1 MKQMRNQ
8 MILWFMKKQTK
19 GNLKE
24 ELKMKNIILLLMAG
38 LIVSC
43 TTTQKSASDPLPQT
57 KTSNFVVTD
66 FRNIAQENVE
76 DYLKVEK
83 FWKAVHQERIKDGR
97 MTAWLLLKVV
107 NDEKKDIPY
116 NYITLNVYPDMEKV
130 SNGGPTEEDFANAHG
145 DQKSEQEIQAMGV
158 LTQKVNNIIRSDLS
172 TTISSIYSLTKYRRA
187 NFMKTAPGQRDAFV
201 ESRQGFIQPIFSRM
215 IHDIN
220 APMSGWIL
228 NELVTPDG
236 AEKEYDFISYDLF
249 KDKADIGRAN
259 PNKNYTKLAH
269 PNLSNEEVQVISKKN
284 TGMRKMV
291 KREVWEVVDYAFKG
305 KRINGVWSI
314 EGNAYQSGKLA
325 NSVPL
330 KIIRDGNFLVL
341 HMKDGVINHVHTGS
355 TQYDGIK
362 MIEKIR
368 ATSETENNSL
378 GKSFTF
384 DVKPTPNTFLQLGKN
399 DKTGADWKEQWKR
412 ATKNTFNRTGIEGVW
427 MRQMDDADTI
437 MVKFILDHTWVWF
450 VMNKNTGLIT
460 NSLGGTF
467 EYNAPEYIEKSEFH
481 FNSPNSIGGTLQS
494 ELTVQGEELS
504 LVGTINRDGEKNQL
518 KETWKRFE
526 W

>member
-1 MKQMRNQ
+1 

>member
-1 MKQMRNQ
+1 
-8 MILWFMKKQTK
+8 
-19 GNLKE
+19 
-24 ELKMKNIILLLMAG
+24 MKNIILLLMVV
-38 LIVSC
+38 LVVSC
-43 TTTQKSASDPLPQT
+43 TTTQKPASNPLPQT

-172 TTISSIYSLTKYRRA
+172 TTISSIYSLTKFRRA
-187 NFMKTAPGQRDAFV
+187 NFMKTGPGQRDAFV

-228 NELVTPDG
+228 NELVTPDST
-236 AEKEYDFISYDLF
+236 EKEYDFVSFDLF

-291 KREVWEVVDYAFKG
+291 KREIWEVLDYAFKETN
-305 KRINGVWSI
+305 INGVWSFSD
-314 EGNAYQSGKLA
+314 NKYKPSKLS
-325 NSVPL
+325 NSAPL
-330 KIIRDGNFLVL
+330 KIIRDGSFMVL
-341 HMKDGVINHVHTGS
+341 HMENGLINHVHAGS
-355 TQYDGIK
+355 TEYDGAK
-362 MIEKIR
+362 MTEKVN
-368 ATSETENNSL
+368 ASSKSENNPL
-378 GKSFTF
+378 GKGFTF
-384 DVKPTPNTFLQLGKN
+384 NVQPSPNAFLQSGKN
-399 DKTGADWKEQWKR
+399 PENGTDWNEKWMR

-427 MRQMDDADTI
+427 GRELDDPDRI
-437 MVKFILDHTWVWF
+437 MVKFILDHTWVWII
-450 VMNKNTGLIT
+450 MNKKTGLIT

-467 EYNAPEYIEKSEFH
+467 EYNAPEYIEKAEFH
-481 FNSPNSIGGTLQS
+481 FNVPNGIGGMLQS

-504 LVGTINRDGEKNQL
+504 LTGSINRNGKKNPL
-518 KETWKRFE
+518 EETWKRFE

>member
-1 MKQMRNQ
+1 MRNQ

-130 SNGGPTEEDFANAHG
+130 SNGGPTEEDFVNAHG

>member
-1 MKQMRNQ
+1 MRNQ

-145 DQKSEQEIQAMGV
+145 DQISEQEIQAMGV

>member
-1 MKQMRNQ
+1 MRNQ

>member
-1 MKQMRNQ
+1 MRNQ

-19 GNLKE
+19 GNLKA
-24 ELKMKNIILLLMAG
+24 ELKMKNIILLVVAVLV
-38 LIVSC
+38 VSC
-43 TTTQKSASDPLPQT
+43 TTIQKPALDPLSQT
-57 KTSNFVVTD
+57 KNSNYVVAD
-66 FRNIAQENVE
+66 FRNIAQEHIE

-83 FWKAVHQERIKDGR
+83 FWKSIHQERIKDGR

-107 NDEKKDIPY
+107 NEEQKDIPY

-130 SNGGPTEEDFANAHG
+130 SNGGPTGEDFNNAHG
-145 DQKSEQEIQAMGV
+145 DQKSEEEIQAMRA
-158 LTQKVNNIIRSDLS
+158 LTQKVNNIIRSDLH

-201 ESRQGFIQPIFSRM
+201 ESRQEFTHPIFNRM

-228 NELVTPDG
+228 NEVVTPDG
-236 AEKEYDFISYDLF
+236 TEKEYDYVSYDLF
-249 KDKADIGRAN
+249 KDKADINRSN
-259 PNKNYTKLAH
+259 PNKNYGKLAH
-269 PNLSNEEVQVISKKN
+269 PSLSIGEVQAIFNKN
-284 TGMRKMV
+284 RAMRKMV
-291 KREVWEVVDYAFKG
+291 KREVWEVVDYAFKE